1 MILLNVIGINFEFH
15 TLSKQIPV
23 IIKKKKKKAIQGHQS
38 KWKDWFL
45 SSEIQISWSRLV

>member
-23 IIKKKKKKAIQGHQS
+23 IIKKKKQFRVINQS
-38 KWKDWFL
+38 GKTVIGDTDKL
-45 SSEIQISWSRLV
+45 E

>member
-23 IIKKKKKKAIQGHQS
+23 IIKKKKKSNSG
-38 KWKDWFL
+38 
-45 SSEIQISWSRLV
+45 SSIKMEKLVFVVRDTDKLE

>member
-23 IIKKKKKKAIQGHQS
+23 IIKKNQFRVINQNGKTVIGDTDK
-38 KWKDWFL
+38 L
-45 SSEIQISWSRLV
+45 E

>member
-23 IIKKKKKKAIQGHQS
+23 IIKKSNSGSSIKMEK
-38 KWKDWFL
+38 L

>member
-23 IIKKKKKKAIQGHQS
+23 IIKKKRNSGSSIKMEK
-38 KWKDWFL
+38 L